1 MNFSRIGLGTV
12 ELGLPYGIGKTK
24 LPSDQEAD
32 RILKSAVAMGITYID
47 TARAY
52 GVAEERIGK
61 SGIRNA
67 PGVIIGTK
75 FGQFLK
81 REPHLRGEELEQR
94 IREDIDTSRKNLQ
107 QESLQLI
114 QFHNELE
121 EYTDFSEIIEI
132 MQKLQ
137 DEQKIQHVGIAIRGE
152 AAALAAIQ
160 TGFFETIQ
168 LAYSI
173 LDQRMASSVLPK
185 AKEKNIAVIN
195 RSVLLK
201 GALTNSRINLP
212 LELSLL
218 KANADAAQHIADSID
233 ISLPELA
240 IRFASANNAI
250 STTLIGTVNS
260 HHLEDAIAAIQ
271 KEPLSEEIIAQC
283 EHLGLTDPIQVD
295 PAKWQS

>member
-1 MNFSRIGLGTV
+1 MNFSHIGLGTV
-12 ELGLPYGIGKTK
+12 ELGLPYGIGKIK

-61 SGIRNA
+61 SGICNS
-67 PGVIIGTK
+67 PGIIIGTK
-75 FGQFLK
+75 CGQFIK
-81 REPHLRGEELEQR
+81 NEPDLHGKELEKR

-121 EYTDFSEIIEI
+121 EYTDFAEIIEM

-137 DEQKIQHVGIAIRGE
+137 DEQKIQRAGIAVRGE
-152 AAALAAIQ
+152 HAALAAIQ
-160 TGFFETIQ
+160 TKYFETIQ
-168 LAYSI
+168 VAYSI
-173 LDQRMASSVLPK
+173 LDQRMANSVLPK
-185 AKEKNIAVIN
+185 AKEKNIAIIN

-201 GALTNSRINLP
+201 GALTSSRINLP
-212 LELSLL
+212 RELSHL
-218 KANADAAQHIADSID
+218 KANADTAQHIAESIG

-240 IRFASANNAI
+240 IRFASANSAI
-250 STTLIGTVNS
+250 STILIGTVKP
-260 HHLEDAIAAIQ
+260 HHLEDAIAATQ
-271 KEPLSEEIIAQC
+271 KEPLPEEVIAQC
-283 EHLGLTDPIQVD
+283 VQLGLTDPTQVD